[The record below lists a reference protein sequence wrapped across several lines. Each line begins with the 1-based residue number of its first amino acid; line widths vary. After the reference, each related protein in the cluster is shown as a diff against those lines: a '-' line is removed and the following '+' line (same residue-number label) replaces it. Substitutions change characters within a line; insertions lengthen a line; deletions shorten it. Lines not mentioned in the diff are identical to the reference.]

1 MKRSPAE
8 ESCGLTVFGVMTR
21 GVTDDSGTLQLQ
33 HISPERSYIL
43 GKDAEGGVFVSENF
57 FYESEIYNT
66 RLYIFTDRPLYR
78 AGDRV
83 DVKVMGREF
92 HDPLHSSP
100 IVSAPAKLSVLDAN
114 GSLLQTV
121 DVTLDARNGGQGSF
135 RLPEN
140 AVAGGYE
147 LRLAY
152 RNQVYSSSFRVANYI
167 KPHFE
172 IGLALDKKEFKTGEA
187 VSGKLQLLY
196 PDGAGKKCRVQL
208 SLRAQQLSMVGNDLR
223 YAGRFPVSLEGSETI
238 PTPAVMWR

>member
-1 MKRSPAE
+1 
-8 ESCGLTVFGVMTR
+8 
-21 GVTDDSGTLQLQ
+21 
-33 HISPERSYIL
+33 
-43 GKDAEGGVFVSENF
+43 
-57 FYESEIYNT
+57 YNT

-121 DVTLDARNGGQGSF
+121 NVTLDARNGGQGSF

-152 RNQVYSSSFRVANYI
+152 RNQVY
-167 KPHFE
+167 
-172 IGLALDKKEFKTGEA
+172 
-187 VSGKLQLLY
+187 
-196 PDGAGKKCRVQL
+196 
-208 SLRAQQLSMVGNDLR
+208 
-223 YAGRFPVSLEGSETI
+223 
-238 PTPAVMWR
+238 

>member
-1 MKRSPAE
+1 
-8 ESCGLTVFGVMTR
+8 
-21 GVTDDSGTLQLQ
+21 
-33 HISPERSYIL
+33 
-43 GKDAEGGVFVSENF
+43 VFVSENF

-172 IGLALDKKEFKTGEA
+172 IGLAL
-187 VSGKLQLLY
+187 
-196 PDGAGKKCRVQL
+196 
-208 SLRAQQLSMVGNDLR
+208 
-223 YAGRFPVSLEGSETI
+223 
-238 PTPAVMWR
+238 